1 MPPDL
6 RLKNAGQDLLDNLAA
21 ELVSRGIDV
30 PDDRRYI
37 HSGVIAHDFAG
48 EKCVEAFIVAWTGS
62 SQGELGSPT
71 QPTQGTPIP
80 IRCSMPLNHTFAIAM
95 LRCVPI
101 VKQSGQPP
109 SADDLQSSGEQ
120 ILTDAMTLCAAIVDL
135 EAAHSLITTYE
146 YAQAGIITT
155 TPIGPQG
162 GVGGVVVQLAVSL
175 TV

>member
-1 MPPDL
+1 MPVDS
-6 RLKNAGQDLLDNLAA
+6 RLKNAGQDLLDTIAA

-37 HSGVIAHDFAG
+37 HAGVIAHDFAG
-48 EKCVEAFIVAWTGS
+48 EKCAEAFIVAWTGS
-62 SQGELGSPT
+62 SQGELGSNV
-71 QPTQGTPIP
+71 QGTPIP

-109 SADDLQSSGEQ
+109 SAADLQSSGEQ
-120 ILTDAMTLCAAIVDL
+120 ILTDSMTICAAIVDL
-135 EAAHSLITTYE
+135 AVSHSLIPTYGE
-146 YAQAGIITT
+146 NAQAAIITT